1 MFIGTQIMY
10 PHTFFLTVI
19 RPVAIGSVEK
29 MVSMSPEGFAGG
41 GMGATML
48 ERRPLQDLDQGY
60 TDDVRRF
67 KPDVGSGRSDG
78 EATTDAEVLQFPDP
92 SWAGGICGAGAA
104 GSHNDDHGHHR
115 NLHRGRD
122 DEEGRERRGSSPGI
136 PQDPPGCVPGFLR

>member
-1 MFIGTQIMY
+1 
-10 PHTFFLTVI
+10 
-19 RPVAIGSVEK
+19 
-29 MVSMSPEGFAGG
+29 
-41 GMGATML
+41 MGATML

-122 DEEGRERRGSSPGI
+122 DEEVSRQSLEEMHDGRAHEHHRGDGMQQPLS
-136 PQDPPGCVPGFLR
+136 DPPLSTYGQALCVQMLLDFNLSDLGNEQVILLT